1 MLLWADT
8 DKSRTDWIDAF
19 EYIRTEF
26 EVESGKKIEDM
37 LKPTSK
43 NDFTVNLSKSL
54 IPYSPDNIEK
64 VRGAMIQH

>member
-54 IPYSPDNIEK
+54 IAYSPDNIEK

>member
-54 IPYSPDNIEK
+54 IPYSTDNIEK